1 MNNDVT
7 KFYWKD
13 SALIADATSKVILT
27 YGMFTLTVS
36 LLKEATKPWRKI
48 IFVST
53 VKVSENTSDI

>member
-27 YGMFTLTVS
+27 YGMFTLTAS
-36 LLKEATKPWRKI
+36 LLKEATKP
-48 IFVST
+48 
-53 VKVSENTSDI
+53 